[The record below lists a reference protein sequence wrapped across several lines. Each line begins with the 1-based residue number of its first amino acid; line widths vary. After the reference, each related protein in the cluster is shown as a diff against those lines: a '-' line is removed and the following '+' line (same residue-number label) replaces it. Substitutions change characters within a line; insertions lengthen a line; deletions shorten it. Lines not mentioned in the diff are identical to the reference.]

1 MPNKSHLNKFSLRAS
16 ARSQPEG
23 RRSILILLV
32 PMLCLILSACSSS
45 ANDSQ
50 LSTRQD
56 LATSIAATVTA
67 QSGEATPDTAIQ
79 DAQATATH
87 IAGNLNATQ
96 TVQASRDASGVDA
109 TASAFSP
116 FEADLARYGVDVQ
129 KGRPGFIHPPVKL
142 ELDEFHST
150 DFENQFLGTVVED
163 FVFSSDIT
171 WNTQYGTSGCGFILR
186 SNGDEHIPD
195 QYLLIATRAASG
207 HIVFGVMVDGELV
220 GGQDFYAY
228 GLDPD
233 FDFHNDATNRL
244 AVVGRGQLFEIYSNG
259 VLIGEVDPNEP
270 LPQPRIPDPPPI
282 PIDIN
287 NPLIKAKYAE
297 VKAEY
302 DLVVQKIKADF
313 AARLKSANQ
322 ADKSLDSGFVAML
335 AVSESGLTQCNF
347 DRTWLWLIEE

>member
-1 MPNKSHLNKFSLRAS
+1 MQAL
-16 ARSQPEG
+16 G
-23 RRSILILLV
+23 
-32 PMLCLILSACSSS
+32 
-45 ANDSQ
+45 
-50 LSTRQD
+50 TRV
-56 LATSIAATVTA
+56 AATITA
-67 QSGEATPDTAIQ
+67 QGGSGTPDTAID
-79 DAQATATH
+79 DAQATATQ
-87 IAGNLNATQ
+87 IAGNLIATQ
-96 TVQASRDASGVDA
+96 TAQNSLDASGVEA

-116 FEADLARYGVDVQ
+116 FEADLARYGVDPQ
-129 KGRPGFIHPPVKL
+129 QGRPGFIHPPVSL

-150 DFENQFLGTVVED
+150 DFANQFLGTVAED
-163 FVFSSDIT
+163 FAFSSDIT

-186 SNGDEHIPD
+186 SDGDEKFPN

-207 HIVFGVMVDGELV
+207 HILFGVMADGELV

-233 FDFHNDATNRL
+233 FDFQNDATNRI
-244 AVVGRGQLFEIYSNG
+244 AVVGRGQRFEIYSNG
-259 VLIGEVDPNEP
+259 ALIGEVDPNDP
-270 LPQPRIPDPPPI
+270 LPQPRIPEPPPL

-287 NPLIKAKYAE
+287 NPLVKAKYTQAR
-297 VKAEY
+297 AEY

-322 ADKSLDSGFVAML
+322 ADKTFERGFVAML